1 MEIRISRKAVL
12 RLVAV
17 IGLPIF
23 ILVMYWIGTRV
34 TPYGQSGFPILLS
47 PSTRDAMAYRHQA
60 MEWNRRL
67 GEVDSKLTQLQANRQ
82 ADVYEQTRQAENIL
96 SSSLQLAQEIELRR
110 APSALAG
117 LKGLL
122 VETSQR
128 YYAAAQAAAQW
139 VGAPTP
145 DNQDAVGSALGSA
158 RAALRALSGSRW
170 LTEEVAQPI
179 ARPGS
184 TPAPTP
190 TKSPDPLDLP
200 AP

>member
-1 MEIRISRKAVL
+1 MEIRISRRAVL

-47 PSTRDAMAYRHQA
+47 PSTRDSIAYRNQA
-60 MEWNRRL
+60 MEWTRRL
-67 GEVDSKLTQLQANRQ
+67 REVDGNLTQLQANRQ

-96 SSSLQLAQEIELRR
+96 SSSLELAQEIELRR

-128 YYAAAQAAAQW
+128 YYATAQAAAQW

-145 DNQDAVGSALGSA
+145 DNQDAVSSALGSA
-158 RAALRALSGSRW
+158 RMALSAVSESRW
-170 LTEEVAQPI
+170 LTEDIAQRTP
-179 ARPGS
+179 RPGS
-184 TPAPTP
+184 APSPA
-190 TKSPDPLDLP
+190 KSPDPLDLP

>member
-12 RLVAV
+12 RLGAI
-17 IGLPIF
+17 IGLPLF
-23 ILVMYWIGTRV
+23 ILVVYWTGMRV
-34 TPYGQSGFPILLS
+34 TPYAQGRYPILLS
-47 PSTRDAMAYRHQA
+47 PSMRDSIAYRNQA
-60 MEWNRRL
+60 IEWTRRL
-67 GEVDSKLTQLQANRQ
+67 HEVDGNLTHLQANRQ

-117 LKGLL
+117 LRGLL

-128 YYAAAQAAAQW
+128 YYAMAQAAAQW

-145 DNQDAVGSALGSA
+145 ENQDAVNNALGSA
-158 RAALRALSGSRW
+158 RAALGALSESRW
-170 LTEEVAQPI
+170 LTEDIAQRTP
-179 ARPGS
+179 RPGAAPS
-184 TPAPTP
+184 PA
-190 TKSPDPLDLP
+190 KSPDPLDLP